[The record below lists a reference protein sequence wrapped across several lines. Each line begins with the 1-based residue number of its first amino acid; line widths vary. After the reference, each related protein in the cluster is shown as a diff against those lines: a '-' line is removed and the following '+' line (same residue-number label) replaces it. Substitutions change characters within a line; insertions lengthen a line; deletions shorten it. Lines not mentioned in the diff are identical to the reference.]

1 MKSSNNFD
9 KVSTMIFSAIGQL
22 GLNNGIKFKDNKKIA
37 SKYSNQIIYWM
48 PAASHKEAKIA
59 WG

>member
-1 MKSSNNFD
+1 
-9 KVSTMIFSAIGQL
+9 MIFSAIGQL